1 MPINALLHLLGTYD
15 KQTDLFKASF
25 SGLYFVEQYLRM
37 MHLTLL
43 FEVVGPVLTEFPIG
57 RMAFGQPSLK
67 ALEWPRARCTEKNWS
82 IVVFMAD

>member
-43 FEVVGPVLTEFPIG
+43 FEVQKCLQKTIQNRLRAALG
-57 RMAFGQPSLK
+57 RFWA
-67 ALEWPRARCTEKNWS
+67 PRSPLLHCYYLRLLPGGS
-82 IVVFMAD
+82 